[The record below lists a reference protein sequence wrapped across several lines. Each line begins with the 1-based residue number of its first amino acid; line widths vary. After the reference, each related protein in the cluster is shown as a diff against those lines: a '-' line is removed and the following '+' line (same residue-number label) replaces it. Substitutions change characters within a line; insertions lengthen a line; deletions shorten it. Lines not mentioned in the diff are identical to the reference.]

1 MKKNNFS
8 NWLLL
13 NIYLTQALLLMIAL
27 GLLWFQGRL
36 TWDLFS
42 WGNREPWVAGLMV
55 GLGFV
60 GLNVAL
66 TWFLPHKW
74 LDEGGINEAL
84 FYNRSVFHIGVIAL
98 LVSLAEELLFR
109 GAIQYWLGVLG
120 TSLLFTLIHFRYLRR
135 WLMVTL
141 LFLVSLGLGFIT
153 DYYQSLLP
161 AVIAHFTVDFILG
174 IFIRY
179 RILKKVE

>member
-1 MKKNNFS
+1 MKQRSFS

-13 NIYLTQALLLMIAL
+13 NIYITQAVLLMIAL

-36 TWDLFS
+36 S
-42 WGNREPWVAGLMV
+42 WGLFAWGKGEIWVAGLIF
-55 GLGFV
+55 GLVFV
-60 GLNVAL
+60 GLNAAI
-66 TWFLPHKW
+66 TWLVPQKW
-74 LDEGGINEAL
+74 LDDGGINEAL
-84 FYNRSVFHIGVIAL
+84 FHNRSVFHIGVIAL

-135 WLMVTL
+135 WLMVLL
-141 LFLVSLGLGFIT
+141 LFLVSLGLGLIT
-153 DYYQSLLP
+153 DYYNSLLP
-161 AVIAHFTVDFILG
+161 AVVAHFTVDFILG
-174 IFIRY
+174 IFIRF